1 MRTPSDYKKNRGK
14 RYHIR
19 PGEVELKPLFQ
30 KSFYGKAAVIPC
42 GDVKILRSYDTLFA
56 AAYDGKMALIS
67 EMPMSVTTNNHLQ
80 AFAHECGISYHRQ
93 KKEWSK
99 WKVCISETDDPALI
113 ADDVRR
119 CIGKHAA

>member
-67 EMPMSVTTNNHLQ
+67 EMPISETTNNHLQ
-80 AFAHECGISYHRQ
+80 AFAHECGISCHRQ
-93 KKEWSK
+93 KKGRSK